1 MKLYILHLGMYTVM
15 VAAMQRHAVAVDPM
29 IYNLGLIHTSLKKA
43 NHEKYVTLVQAALR
57 LT

>member
-1 MKLYILHLGMYTVM
+1 MM

-29 IYNLGLIHTSLKKA
+29 IYNLGLIHTSLKRVK
-43 NHEKYVTLVQAALR
+43 HEKYVTLVQAALR